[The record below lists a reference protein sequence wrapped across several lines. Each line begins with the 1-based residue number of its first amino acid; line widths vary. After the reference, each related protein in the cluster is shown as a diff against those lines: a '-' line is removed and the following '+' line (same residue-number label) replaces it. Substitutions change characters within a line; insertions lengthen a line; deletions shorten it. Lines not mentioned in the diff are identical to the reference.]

1 MFALGGVGIVLPLEN
16 KMKNPESLGGAFGV
30 LSFSMSFVRC
40 YLEMANAISY
50 MQLGIFNYF
59 AEWGSNHEPKAS
71 EEDAVSTPP
80 SPTRQIILV
89 VFIAFQKFSDL
100 K

>member
-40 YLEMANAISY
+40 YECLT
-50 MQLGIFNYF
+50 QFL
-59 AEWGSNHEPKAS
+59 
-71 EEDAVSTPP
+71 T
-80 SPTRQIILV
+80 
-89 VFIAFQKFSDL
+89 
-100 K
+100 